1 MSQTAPAPTV
11 PPPPRPAVRLYGL
24 LLALTIAGGCQPD
37 TGSTPDAFEDNLWTL
52 SERELRIG
60 SVDDP
65 DYLIG
70 FIAGMALGPDG
81 LLYTLE
87 WGEGSIRRWTPDGA
101 PAGTI
106 GRMGEG
112 PGEFEQPTNLGFFGD
127 SLWVWDMDAY
137 RVNYFDLDGEFLGS
151 VSPKVQFGSAGQSP
165 PRPGTPLRDRTF
177 IGTSPAWSHAIA
189 NGTLTES
196 TYAHMDADGIILAEI
211 WAMPLEP
218 RDQFAIMNDD
228 GIGGR
233 FGNQPF
239 GDGYSASI
247 GNDGL
252 LVLEARAWTGTGDP
266 AVTVTKI
273 GLTGDTVF
281 TAPVPYD
288 PVPLSA
294 ERFDSAVAA
303 MTEDW
308 SGFGE
313 PVTEARIRE
322 AMYRPAYLPAVARLM
337 RAADGTIWLRRFDP
351 VQSETG
357 ESMTESWVLNAE
369 GAPLARALFPAD
381 LRVAVIDGDTVWG
394 IEMDELDVQY
404 IVRYRLVKG
413 G

>member
-1 MSQTAPAPTV
+1 
-11 PPPPRPAVRLYGL
+11 VRLYAL
-24 LLALTIAGGCQPD
+24 LPALIIAAGCQPD
-37 TGSTPDAFEDNLWTL
+37 TGSTPDPFADNLWTL

-70 FIAGMALGPDG
+70 FVVGMALGPDG

-87 WGEGSIRRWTPDGA
+87 WGEGSIRRWTAEGE

-106 GRMGEG
+106 GRKGEG
-112 PGEFEQPTNLGFFGD
+112 PGEFEEPTDLGFFGD

-137 RVNYFDLDGEFLGS
+137 RVSYFDPDGEFLGS
-151 VSPKVQFGSAGQSP
+151 ASPTVNFGSAGPGQSP
-165 PRPGTPLRDRTF
+165 PRPGTPLRDGTF
-177 IGTSPAWSHAIA
+177 IGTSPRWSHLIA

-196 TYAHMDADGIILAEI
+196 LYAHMDVYGTILAEI

-218 RDQFAIMNDD
+218 RDEFAIMNDD

-266 AVTVTKI
+266 AVKVTKM
-273 GLTGDTVF
+273 GLNGDTVF
-281 TAPVPYD
+281 TASVPYD
-288 PVPLSA
+288 PIPLSA

-303 MTEDW
+303 MVEDW
-308 SGFGE
+308 SGFGQ

-322 AMYRPAYLPAVARLM
+322 EMYRPAYLPAVTGLM

-351 VQSETG
+351 VESENG
-357 ESMTESWVLNAE
+357 ESMTESWVLDAG

-381 LRVAVIDGDTVWG
+381 VRVAVIDGETVWA